1 MPGSDL
7 SEIDE
12 LDLYVSLALVNL
24 AKVITENLNARE
36 GKHDD
41 RKLRQYNT
49 LSHNKP
55 FSKDSVIITS

>member
-12 LDLYVSLALVNL
+12 LDLHVSLALVNL

-49 LSHNKP
+49 LSHNTP

>member
-12 LDLYVSLALVNL
+12 LDLHVSLALVNL

-49 LSHNKP
+49 L
-55 FSKDSVIITS
+55 